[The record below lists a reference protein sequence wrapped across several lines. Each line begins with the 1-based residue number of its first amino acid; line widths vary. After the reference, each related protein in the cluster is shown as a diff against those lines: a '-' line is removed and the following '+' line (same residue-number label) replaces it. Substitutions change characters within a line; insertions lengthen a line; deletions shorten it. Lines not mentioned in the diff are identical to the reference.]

1 MHDVIK
7 GCLEVLQQAKNFLN
21 SVSDDAYTKVVKP
34 FFISSSGEHVRH
46 IIDHFMALMNAYESG
61 VVDYDKR
68 KRGSKLETDKSLALL
83 QVNEIEKW
91 LHSLDENMLE
101 QVLMIKTEVSIS
113 EALVTEVSSTFAR
126 ELVFAASHAVHHYS
140 SIAIAIQMQDLAL
153 DKSFGIAPAT
163 ASYLRSKNK
172 SCAHSAG

>member
-7 GCLEVLQQAKNFLN
+7 GCIEVLQQAKNFLN

-46 IIDHFMALMNAYESG
+46 IIDHFMALMIAYESG

-68 KRGSKLETDKSLALL
+68 KRGSQIETDKSLALF

-101 QVLMIKTEVSIS
+101 QVLIINTS
-113 EALVTEVSSTFAR
+113 
-126 ELVFAASHAVHHYS
+126 AS
-140 SIAIAIQMQDLAL
+140 L
-153 DKSFGIAPAT
+153 
-163 ASYLRSKNK
+163 
-172 SCAHSAG
+172 